1 MRLSDE
7 LNLTQGELAELLR
20 PAFPLI
26 SKAAISLAERTQ
38 FTGVQFTAAAK
49 NVARAQTGRVKQAGK
64 RVNAKRVTLWLD
76 EDMLAWLKRQP
87 GGENLNALL
96 RQMIRQ
102 AMEGQDAA
110 SET

>member
-1 MRLSDE
+1 MRLCEE
-7 LNLTQGELAELLR
+7 LNLAQGELVELLK
-20 PAFPLI
+20 PAFPFI
-26 SKAAISLAERTQ
+26 SKAAISLAERKTL
-38 FTGVQFTAAAK
+38 TGVQFTPAAVNA
-49 NVARAQTGRVKQAGK
+49 ARAKTGRVKQAGK
-64 RVNAKRVTLWLD
+64 RVHASRVTLWLD
-76 EDMLAWLKRQP
+76 GDMLAWLKRQP

>member
-7 LNLTQGELAELLR
+7 LNLTQGELADLLK

-38 FTGVQFTAAAK
+38 FTGVQFAASAK
-49 NVARAQTGRVKQAGK
+49 NVARAKTGRVKQACK

-96 RQMIRQ
+96 RQMIRL
-102 AMEGQDAA
+102 AMEGHDAA
-110 SET
+110 TET

>member
-49 NVARAQTGRVKQAGK
+49 NVARARTGRVKQAG
-64 RVNAKRVTLWLD
+64 KRVTLWLD

-102 AMEGQDAA
+102 AMEGHDAA